1 MIEFKAI
8 LDVEA
13 AMVAVESDGYAL
25 RYVPDELKSEAVCAK
40 AVERN
45 GYALQYVP
53 DELKSEAVCA
63 KAVESDGYALQYV
76 PEALMNEAVV
86 SKAVERN
93 GYALRYVPEALMN
106 EAVVSKAVERNG
118 EALRYVLKKSL
129 FISIA
134 AKFGISIDIKDPNE
148 KAIKAYAAYCVQA
161 GGVTFDGKPLP
172 TFDELGEE
180 RQACW
185 IAAVDAI

>member
-8 LDVEA
+8 LSVEA

-25 RYVPDELKSEAVCAK
+25 KYVPDELKSEAMCAK

-45 GYALQYVP
+45 GDALRYVP

-63 KAVESDGYALQYV
+63 KAVESDGY
-76 PEALMNEAVV
+76 
-86 SKAVERN
+86 
-93 GYALRYVPEALMN
+93 
-106 EAVVSKAVERNG
+106 
-118 EALRYVLKKSL
+118 ALRYVLKKSL

-148 KAIKAYAAYCVQA
+148 NAIKAYAAYCVQA

-172 TFDELGEE
+172 TFYELGEE

>member
-1 MIEFKAI
+1 MIKFSAI
-8 LDVEA
+8 LSEEEA
-13 AMVAVESDGYAL
+13 LAAVESD
-25 RYVPDELKSEAVCAK
+25 R
-40 AVERN
+40 
-45 GYALQYVP
+45 YALQYI
-53 DELKSEAVCA
+53 
-63 KAVESDGYALQYV
+63 
-76 PEALMNEAVV
+76 
-86 SKAVERN
+86 
-93 GYALRYVPEALMN
+93 
-106 EAVVSKAVERNG
+106 
-118 EALRYVLKKSL
+118 LKKSL

-180 RQACW
+180 SQACW

>member
-1 MIEFKAI
+1 MVKFKAI
-8 LDVEA
+8 LSVEA
-13 AMVAVESDGYAL
+13 AMV
-25 RYVPDELKSEAVCAK
+25 

-93 GYALRYVPEALMN
+93 GD
-106 EAVVSKAVERNG
+106 
-118 EALRYVLKKSL
+118 ALRYVLKKSL

-134 AKFGISIDIKDPNE
+134 AKFGISIDIEEQNARAMK
-148 KAIKAYAAYCVQA
+148 
-161 GGVTFDGKPLP
+161 GG
-172 TFDELGEE
+172 E
-180 RQACW
+180 
-185 IAAVDAI
+185 

>member
-1 MIEFKAI
+1 MVEFKAI
-8 LDVEA
+8 MSVEA

-25 RYVPDELKSEAVCAK
+25 RYVPDELKSEAVCVKAVESNGYALQFVPDALKSEAVCAK

-45 GYALQYVP
+45 GYALQF
-53 DELKSEAVCA
+53 
-63 KAVESDGYALQYV
+63 
-76 PEALMNEAVV
+76 
-86 SKAVERN
+86 
-93 GYALRYVPEALMN
+93 
-106 EAVVSKAVERNG
+106 
-118 EALRYVLKKSL
+118 VLKKSL

-134 AKFGISIDIKDPNE
+134 AKFGISIDIKDTNA
-148 KAIKAYAAYCVQA
+148 KAIKAYAAYCAQA

>member
-8 LDVEA
+8 LSVEA
-13 AMVAVESDGYAL
+13 AIVAVERNGYAL

-40 AVERN
+40 AVENDGEALRYVPDELKSEAVCAKAVEN
-45 GYALQYVP
+45 DGEALQYVP

-63 KAVESDGYALQYV
+63 KAVEND
-76 PEALMNEAVV
+76 
-86 SKAVERN
+86 
-93 GYALRYVPEALMN
+93 
-106 EAVVSKAVERNG
+106 G

-134 AKFGISIDIKDPNE
+134 AKFGISINIKDPNA

-172 TFDELGEE
+172 TFEELGDE